1 MDPHV
6 ELWRHRS
13 LVEKYGRLQG
23 WIDDGERVVINS
35 IADEVRGQGILD
47 LGVGAGRTA
56 WLLRLLTEDYV
67 ALDWSP
73 EMVSACRS
81 LHPGID
87 VRVGDA
93 GDLSDFPA
101 SRFKLVFFSYNG
113 IDNLGHEHRLRVLD
127 EVRRVVQRDGLFVYS
142 TLAKS
147 GPAYME
153 RPRLIPRRAPSEPAV
168 KHAGRWLYG
177 LVTGVSKYRAAL
189 TRWRQA
195 TSRAEDHG
203 DWALAPLAAL
213 DFEMAHFTTVPAETK
228 ALTERGFELVRMV
241 ADDGRALESDT
252 SGYAWFHVVARSASG
267 IAVRVTRYRRGRRGR
282 SSGGRGPDFR

>member
-1 MDPHV
+1 MDERV
-6 ELWRHRS
+6 NLWRSRS
-13 LVEKYGRLQG
+13 LVEKYERLQG

-35 IADEVRGQGILD
+35 IADDVRGQGILD

-56 WLLRLLTEDYV
+56 WLLHLLTEDYV

-73 EMVSACRS
+73 EMASACRS
-81 LHPGID
+81 LCPGID
-87 VRVGDA
+87 VRLGDA
-93 GDLSDFPA
+93 GNLCDFPA

-127 EVRRVVQRDGLFVYS
+127 EARRVVQRDGLFVYS

-147 GPAYME
+147 GRAYME
-153 RPRLIPRRAPSEPAV
+153 RPRLTPRRAASEPVV

-177 LVTGVSKYRAAL
+177 CVTGIPKYQEAL

-195 TSRAEDHG
+195 KTRAEDHG

-213 DFEMAHFTTVPAETK
+213 DFEMAHFTTVAGETK
-228 ALTERGFELVRMV
+228 ALTEHGFEVVRMV

-252 SGYAWFHVVARSASG
+252 SGYVWFHVVAR
-267 IAVRVTRYRRGRRGR
+267 R
-282 SSGGRGPDFR
+282 SNGDSPTA